1 MFGFYGPPATKRTP
15 LPTGE
20 SPEARAD
27 RLRYMAAKA
36 AK

>member
-20 SPEARAD
+20 SEAARAD

>member
-20 SPEARAD
+20 SEAARAE
-27 RLRYMAAKA
+27 RLAYNARKA